1 MLKDKVKS
9 TFNHFIDLSEQV
21 GRPCFIIVKNVPCY
35 ICTECGE
42 QFIDGKTMER
52 LEDMDSIGDAAAL
65 IGEIKDPAVKEQ
77 LWDIFEKYTD

>member
-1 MLKDKVKS
+1 MLKDK
-9 TFNHFIDLSEQV
+9 FNHFIDLSEQV

-52 LEDMDSIGDAAAL
+52 LE
-65 IGEIKDPAVKEQ
+65 EITDRILNAQCMEVAVVNFA
-77 LWDIFEKYTD
+77 DGVA

>member
-35 ICTECGE
+35 VCTECGE
-42 QFIDGKTMER
+42 QFIDGKTVER
-52 LEDMDSIGDAAAL
+52 LEDITDRILNAHCMEAAVVNFAD
-65 IGEIKDPAVKEQ
+65 GVA
-77 LWDIFEKYTD
+77 

>member
-35 ICTECGE
+35 VCTECGE

-52 LEDMDSIGDAAAL
+52 LE
-65 IGEIKDPAVKEQ
+65 EITDRILNAQCMEVAVVNFA
-77 LWDIFEKYTD
+77 DGVA